1 MSDATAKTYPP
12 SADMAAR
19 AHVDAQTYDKMYQ
32 ASVTDTDGF
41 WREQA
46 QRIDWI
52 KPFTQVR
59 DVNFDLGSVSIN
71 WFADGELNVS
81 ANCIDRSVC
90 NFIGR
95 VRNRTE
101 SVWQRSLSQMVLDL
115 IEK

>member
-81 ANCIDRSVC
+81 ANCIDRHLETRGDQTAIIWEPDSP
-90 NFIGR
+90 
-95 VRNRTE
+95 
-101 SVWQRSLSQMVLDL
+101 
-115 IEK
+115 